1 MIPVPGAWVPLE
13 VTPAPPDPHAGHG
26 GGMAPM
32 PGMSAGPVEAWS
44 FQPDWLWLSVAAVLL
59 VGYTVGRIALARRGI
74 AWPAGRTI
82 AWSFGVATLVAS
94 TCTGAA
100 ALGASMLS
108 WHMVQHM
115 TLSMLTPILLLL
127 GRPVTLA
134 LRALPTTGRAGAARR
149 GLLTLLRSRFARVVT
164 HPGFTIPLFFVSL
177 YGLYFSPALDALMA
191 SHAGHQF
198 MLAHFLVTGT
208 AFFLPL
214 IAADPIPGLP
224 SPGARLLLL
233 AISVPLHA
241 FFGVT
246 VMSASAPISE
256 HFAYA
261 TAALGTNPLAD
272 QHLAG
277 GFAWTFGEIPT
288 LAATLIIFTQWVR
301 HDRRQAARL
310 DRDADRTGDRE
321 LEAYNEA
328 LRTLR
333 DRAGSE

>member
-1 MIPVPGAWVPLE
+1 MIPIPGEWLPLE
-13 VTPAPPDPHAGHG
+13 VTPAPDPHAGHG
-26 GGMAPM
+26 GGVAPM

-59 VGYTVGRIALARRGI
+59 VAYTLGRITLGRRGV

-94 TCTGAA
+94 TSTGAA
-100 ALGASMLS
+100 VLGASMLS

-127 GRPVTLA
+127 GRPITLT
-134 LRALPTTGRAGAARR
+134 LRALPTTGTGGAARR
-149 GLLTLLRSRFARVVT
+149 VLLRVLRSRFARVVT

-177 YGLYFSPALDALMA
+177 YGLYFSPALDSLMA

-198 MLAHFLVTGT
+198 MLAHFLITGT

-214 IAADPIPGLP
+214 IAADPVPGLP
-224 SPGARLLLL
+224 SPGVRLLLL
-233 AISVPLHA
+233 GISVPLHA

-246 VMSASAPISE
+246 VMGAGATISE

-261 TAALGTNPLAD
+261 TTALGGNPLAD

-288 LAATLIIFTQWVR
+288 LAATLIIFVQWIR
-301 HDRRQAARL
+301 HDRRQASRL
-310 DRDADRTGDRE
+310 DREATRTQDRE
-321 LEAYNEA
+321 LAAYNERLRA
-328 LRTLR
+328 LNDHARP
-333 DRAGSE
+333 E